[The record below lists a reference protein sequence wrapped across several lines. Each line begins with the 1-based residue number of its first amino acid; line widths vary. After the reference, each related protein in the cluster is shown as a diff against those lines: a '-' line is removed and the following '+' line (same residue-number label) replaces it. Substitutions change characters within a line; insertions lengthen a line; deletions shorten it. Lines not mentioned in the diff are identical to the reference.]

1 MNLLLLLFSWISIGW
16 IVVAVDVLI
25 IAKPR
30 HRQRLR
36 RLFTLGCAVILGVAF
51 FLFGTDKIIGWDSSA
66 AHAETLEFY
75 QTYYGLS
82 PAFMTL
88 TGWIQTVSAVLLIWH
103 RRHWI
108 VVAGAGLIFCT
119 CTAALYYHLAYDPV
133 GPFRGLP
140 SIMGAVLSAV
150 VITVNRDLLTVLL
163 RTCLN
168 RVQKM

>member
-1 MNLLLLLFSWISIGW
+1 MNLLLSLFTYLSLGW
-16 IVVAVDVLI
+16 IGFGAIALVATP
-25 IAKPR
+25 AP
-30 HRQRLR
+30 RLR
-36 RLFTLGCAVILGVAF
+36 SAFALGCVLTLGVAF
-51 FLFGTDKIIGWDSSA
+51 LLFGTDKVFGWDSSA

-108 VVAGAGLIFCT
+108 AVAGAGLIFCT
-119 CTAALYYHLAYDPV
+119 CTAALYFHLAYDPV

-150 VITVNRDLLTVLL
+150 VIIVNRDLAVALL
-163 RTCLN
+163 RTCLGFV
-168 RVQKM
+168 RSSS